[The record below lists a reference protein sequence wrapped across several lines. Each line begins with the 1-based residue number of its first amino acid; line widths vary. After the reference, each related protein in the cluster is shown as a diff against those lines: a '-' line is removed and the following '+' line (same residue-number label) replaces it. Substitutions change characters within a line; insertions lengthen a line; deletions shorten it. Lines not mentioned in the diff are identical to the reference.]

1 MAGVT
6 LQEVLEGYKRFNVW
20 ELEEQKSALRRL
32 SVEESLRRYFELCDL
47 AHALAPDAAQVFLKQ
62 NEAHWTVRRKKL
74 QRLAKAMEN
83 ARTAP
88 GRGKSKEYT
97 DDAN

>member
-1 MAGVT
+1 MADIT
-6 LQEVLEGYKRFNVW
+6 LHEALEGYKRFNTW

-62 NEAHWTVRRKKL
+62 NEAHGTVRRKKL
-74 QRLAKAMEN
+74 QRLAKVMGN
-83 ARTAP
+83 ARATRGTA
-88 GRGKSKEYT
+88 RSKRVS
-97 DDAN
+97 

>member
-6 LQEVLEGYKRFNVW
+6 LREVLEGYKRFNAW
-20 ELEEQKSALRRL
+20 EREEQKNALPGL

-62 NEAHWTVRRKKL
+62 NEAHWTARRKKL
-74 QRLAKAMEN
+74 QRLAEAMGN
-83 ARTAP
+83 ARATRGTA
-88 GRGKSKEYT
+88 RSKRVS
-97 DDAN
+97 